1 MLSNIK
7 VKRKSDNF
15 EAAENKIPAAA
26 ERGKMTEEKTA
37 ENVENVLY
45 LGIDVGSTTVKA
57 VVVDDKE
64 KVLFSTYQ
72 RHMSEVRQKIISIL
86 EQAAAKFP
94 RQKFC
99 LSLTG
104 SGALS
109 LCNGLNIPFVQ
120 EVIASSLAIKKQIP
134 DADVV
139 VELGGED
146 AKLTFLTSGT
156 DLRMNETCAGG
167 TGAFIDQM
175 ATFLNLEVDEM
186 DRLALQYKNIY
197 PIASRCGVFAKTDIV
212 PLINEGCAK
221 SDIAMS
227 IMQAVVNQFISGL
240 ARGRK
245 IEGKVVFLGGPLAFI
260 KSLRQCFTET
270 LKLDAAH
277 AVLPERAELFVA
289 YGAALNALSGRGKA
303 VALADVAGGLKA
315 LEAENDIRQL
325 PPLFKNEKEKAE
337 FDARHRQ
344 TNIKSFPLEEYEGD
358 AWFGIDSGSTTVKAV
373 LIDDQ
378 NRLLYSYYGSNN
390 GDPFHLALNVLTQI
404 YERAKPGLN
413 IRAAAATGY
422 GSALLKAGLK
432 LDIDEVETVAHC
444 KAATFFAPNAS
455 FVLDIGGQD
464 IKCMK
469 INRGII
475 EKIGLNEAC
484 SSGCGSFIE
493 NFAKSLDMDMA
504 SFVDAALKARHPVDL
519 GTRCT
524 VFMNS
529 KVKQAQK
536 EGVSVG
542 DIAAG
547 LSYSVIKNA
556 CYKVIKINDV
566 AELGDCIVAQGG
578 SFLNDALLRA
588 LEIQVGR
595 QVVRPGLAGLMGA
608 FGAALLA
615 KMRGPENGR
624 QTELITLEEIRNL
637 KIKTTNTRCQGC
649 TNHCMLTITDF
660 GGKKKFVSGNKCER
674 GAGLAKNDKIN
685 LCAYKYKRLFEYY
698 TPLEK
703 DRAPHGTIGIPRVLN
718 MFEDYPLWFT
728 LLTHL
733 GFRVELSAPSSK
745 KMFFSGYA
753 SIPSQTV
760 CYPAKMAHGHIMD
773 LIEKNVDYIFLPC
786 IPREQKEFSTQADS
800 YNCPVVTGYPEVL
813 AKNIG
818 EAAEKG
824 IPFLTP
830 FLPLEPKSLVRRL
843 KDIPLF
849 AGFSHIALKM
859 AVNRAFVELR
869 RFKKDIRDAG
879 IKAVEQLNKNGEY
892 GIVLAGHPYHI
903 DPAVNHGIPELIN
916 SCGLSVLT
924 EDSVAHLRP
933 NPGALRVR
941 DQWTYHSRLYRAG
954 TFAADTENLAILQLV
969 SFGCGV
975 DAITSDQLEEIV
987 NAKGRLY
994 AQIKIDEGDNLGPA
1008 KIRIR
1013 SLLAALKDMQ
1023 LTRRREE
1030 PVRTAKP
1037 PVFTAEM
1044 KKTHTILIPQLS
1056 PMHFQFLKTVFASE
1070 GYKVE
1075 QLPKVS
1081 KAAIELGLK
1090 HVNNDACFPAIVVI
1104 GQLLQ
1109 AIKDGNY
1116 DTDKIALLISQT
1128 NGGCRASNYAGL
1140 LRRALQQCHLGHIP
1154 VIAMNV
1160 SGNVDSPGFVPG
1172 RRVLLRTIMAGC
1184 YGDALMRMVNR
1195 LTPYEKEKGSVR
1207 KLKAKWVKI
1216 IKKNLKSGNA
1226 VMFDINMFRM
1236 IREFDRL
1243 PLKDIA
1249 RKPRVGLVGEILLKY
1264 HPDANN
1270 QAARLV
1276 EKEGGEAVVPDLMDF
1291 MLYGFYDHIFNY
1303 KYLQGSW
1310 KAYAISI
1317 LSIGFLEF
1325 CRWSM
1330 RLGFLFSRRFEPPL
1344 FFKNLRKKIRG
1355 LVSLGHQTGEGWLL
1369 TAEIIELLESGVNN
1383 VLCMQPFGC
1392 LPNHITGKGFIREI
1406 KKRFPEAN
1414 IIAVDYDP
1422 GASETNQVNRIKL
1435 MMSVSRQNA
1444 AAQKAAE

>member
-1 MLSNIK
+1 
-7 VKRKSDNF
+7 
-15 EAAENKIPAAA
+15 
-26 ERGKMTEEKTA
+26 MTER
-37 ENVENVLY
+37 VLY

-57 VVVDDKE
+57 VVINEKE
-64 KVLFSTYQ
+64 EVLFSTYQ
-72 RHMSEVRQKIISIL
+72 RHMSEVRQKIIDIVR
-86 EQAAAKFP
+86 EIC
-94 RQKFC
+94 RQFSGCRFK
-99 LSLTG
+99 LSMTG

-109 LCNGLNIPFVQ
+109 LCTKLNVPFVQ
-120 EVIASSLAIKKQIP
+120 EVIASSLSIKKIIP
-134 DADVV
+134 DADVII
-139 VELGGED
+139 ELGGED

-175 ATFLNLEVDEM
+175 ASFLNMEVDEL
-186 DRLALQYKNIY
+186 DKLALKYHQIY

-227 IMQAVVNQFISGL
+227 IMQAVVNQFIGGL
-240 ARGRK
+240 ARGRE
-245 IEGKVVFLGGPLAFI
+245 ITGKVVFLGGPLAFL
-260 KSLRQCFTET
+260 KSLRQCFRET
-270 LKLDAAH
+270 LKLDDEH
-277 AVLPERAELFVA
+277 AVLPEKAELFVA
-289 YGAALNALSGRGKA
+289 LGAALQALTSSDEA
-303 VALADVAGGLKA
+303 VELAGVATA
-315 LEAENDIRQL
+315 LEQLDEENGIQKL
-325 PPLFKNEKEKAE
+325 PPLFKNKQEKEE
-337 FDARHRQ
+337 FDARHRRSDVE
-344 TNIKSFPLEEYEGD
+344 KFPLEEYEGD
-358 AWFGIDSGSTTVKAV
+358 AWFGIDSGSTTIKAV
-373 LIDDQ
+373 LIDDK

-390 GDPFHLALNVLTQI
+390 GDPFHLALQILTEI
-404 YERAKPGLN
+404 YQKAKPGLR

-444 KAATFFAPNAS
+444 QAATFFAPQAS

-464 IKCMK
+464 IKCMTLK
-469 INRGII
+469 NGTI

-493 NFAKSLDMDMA
+493 NFAKSLNMDMPA
-504 SFVDAALKARHPVDL
+504 FVEAALKAKNPVDL

-556 CYKVIKINDV
+556 CYKVIKISDV

-588 LEIQVGR
+588 LEIQVGKP
-595 QVVRPGLAGLMGA
+595 VVRPGLSGLMGA

-615 KMRGPENGR
+615 KKRGPEDGV
-624 QTELITLEEIRNL
+624 QTKLISLEEIGRLN
-637 KIKTTNTRCQGC
+637 IKTTNARCQGC
-649 TNHCMLTITDF
+649 ANHCMLTITDF
-660 GGKKKFVSGNKCER
+660 GNRKKFISGNKCEK
-674 GAGLAKNDKIN
+674 GAGLAKSDKIN
-685 LCAYKYKRLFEYY
+685 LCAYKYKRLFEHYQ
-698 TPLEK
+698 PLPKEK
-703 DRAPHGTIGIPRVLN
+703 APRGTVGIPRALN
-718 MFEDYPLWFT
+718 MYEDYPLWFT

-745 KMFFSGYA
+745 KMFFSGYG

-773 LIEKNVDYIFLPC
+773 LIAKNVDYIFFPC
-786 IPREQKEFSTQADS
+786 IPREQQEFSSQVDC

-813 AKNIG
+813 AKNISELG
-818 EAAEKG
+818 EKG
-824 IPFLTP
+824 IPFFAP
-830 FLPLEPKSLVRRL
+830 FLPLDEKVLARRL
-843 KDIPLF
+843 KAVPLF
-849 AGFSHIALKM
+849 AGFSALQLRM
-859 AVNRAFVELR
+859 AVKRAFVELR
-869 RFKKDIRDAG
+869 RFKKDIRNAG
-879 IKAVEQLNKNGEY
+879 VEAVEKLRQNGEF

-933 NPGALRVR
+933 NPEALRVR

-954 TFAADTENLAILQLV
+954 TFTADSSNLAVLQLV

-987 NAKGRLY
+987 TSKERLY

-1023 LTRRREE
+1023 QQRQQT
-1030 PVRTAKP
+1030 VRGMQSRV
-1037 PVFTAEM
+1037 PVFTEEM

-1056 PMHFQFLKTVFASE
+1056 PIHFQFLETVFASE
-1070 GYKVE
+1070 GYKVD
-1075 QLPKVS
+1075 QLPRVS
-1081 KAAIELGLK
+1081 KSAIELGLK

-1109 AIKDGNY
+1109 AIRDGHY

-1128 NGGCRASNYAGL
+1128 SGGCRASNYAGL
-1140 LRRALQQCHLGHIP
+1140 LRRALAQCGMGHIP
-1154 VIAMNV
+1154 VITMNV
-1160 SGNVDSPGFVPG
+1160 SGRAVNTGFAPG
-1172 RRVLLRTIMAGC
+1172 RKILLRSIMAGC

-1195 LTPYEKEKGSVR
+1195 VTPYEKKPGSTL
-1207 KLKAKWVKI
+1207 KLTAKWVKI
-1216 IKKNLKSGNA
+1216 IKKNLQDG
-1226 VMFDINMFRM
+1226 DIIKFNVNMFRM
-1236 IREFDRL
+1236 IRAFDKL
-1243 PLKDIA
+1243 PLKDIP

-1270 QAARLV
+1270 QAARII
-1276 EKEGGEAVVPDLMDF
+1276 EQEGGEAVVPDLMDF
-1291 MLYGFYDHIFNY
+1291 MLYGFYDHVFNY

-1310 KAYAISI
+1310 KAYAVSLFSI
-1317 LSIGFLEF
+1317 AFLEF
-1325 CRWSM
+1325 CRGSM
-1330 RLGFLFSRRFEPPL
+1330 RLGFAFSKRFDPPV

-1355 LVSLGHQTGEGWLL
+1355 LISLGHQTGEGWLL
-1369 TAEIIELLESGVNN
+1369 TAEIIELLEAGVNN

-1392 LPNHITGKGFIREI
+1392 LPNHITGKGFIKEI
-1406 KKRFPEAN
+1406 KKKFPNAN
-1414 IIAVDYDP
+1414 IMAVDYDP

-1435 MMSVSRQNA
+1435 MMSISKQQEKDN
-1444 AAQKAAE
+1444 

>member
-1 MLSNIK
+1 
-7 VKRKSDNF
+7 
-15 EAAENKIPAAA
+15 
-26 ERGKMTEEKTA
+26 MTENITKEKQI
-37 ENVENVLY
+37 LY

-57 VVVDDKE
+57 VVINNE
-64 KVLFSTYQ
+64 EQILFSTYQ
-72 RHMSEVRQKIISIL
+72 RHMSEVRQKIVAIL
-86 EQAAAKFP
+86 KEIITKFP
-94 RQKFC
+94 TNKFC
-99 LSLTG
+99 LALTG

-109 LCNGLNIPFVQ
+109 LCNNLHIPFVQ
-120 EVIASSLAIKKQIP
+120 EVIASSLSIKQQIP
-134 DADVV
+134 DADVI

-175 ATFLNLEVDEM
+175 STFLNLDINEM
-186 DRLALQYKNIY
+186 DRLALEYKNIY

-227 IMQAVVNQFISGL
+227 VMQAVVNQFISGL

-245 IEGKVVFLGGPLAFI
+245 ITGKVVFLGGPLAFL
-260 KSLRQCFTET
+260 KSLRLCFVET
-270 LKLDAAH
+270 LKLEQSN
-277 AVLPERAELFVA
+277 AVFPKQAELFVA
-289 YGAALNALSGRGKA
+289 MGAALFALSNQNEQCS
-303 VALADVAGGLKA
+303 LNELINSLELLK
-315 LEAENDIRQL
+315 EENDIRKL
-325 PPLFKNEKEKAE
+325 PPLFQNEEEKKD
-337 FDARHRQ
+337 FYQRHQ
-344 TNIKSFPLEEYEGD
+344 KTNIVSFPLEEYEGD
-358 AWFGIDSGSTTVKAV
+358 AWFGIDSGSTTIKAV
-373 LIDDQ
+373 LIDDK
-378 NRLLYSYYGSNN
+378 NRLLYSYYGPNN
-390 GDPFHLALNVLTQI
+390 GDPFHLALEILTDI
-404 YERAKPGLN
+404 YNRKKTGLN
-413 IRAAAATGY
+413 IKAAAATGY
-422 GSALLKAGLK
+422 GSALLKTGLK

-444 KAATFFAPNAS
+444 QASTFFAPNVS

-469 INRGII
+469 IKSGII

-493 NFAKSLDMDMA
+493 NFAKSLNMDMPT
-504 SFVDAALKARHPVDL
+504 FVEAALKAKNPVDL

-536 EGVSVG
+536 EGISIG

-566 AELGDCIVAQGG
+566 SELGDCIVAQGG

-595 QVVRPGLAGLMGA
+595 KVVRPGLAGLMGA

-615 KMRGPENGR
+615 KKRGPENGQ
-624 QTELITLEEIRNL
+624 QTKLITLDEIKNL
-637 KIKTTNTRCQGC
+637 KIKTTNVRCQGC

-660 GGKKKFVSGNKCER
+660 GSAKKFVSGNKCER
-674 GAGLAKNDKIN
+674 GAGLQQNDKIN

-698 TPLEK
+698 KPLSKEK
-703 DRAPHGTIGIPRVLN
+703 ATHGIIGIPRVLN

-733 GFRVELSAPSSK
+733 GFRVELSSPSSK
-745 KMFFSGYA
+745 KMFFNGYA

-760 CYPAKMAHGHIMD
+760 CYPAKIAHGHIMD
-773 LIEKNVDYIFLPC
+773 LIEKNVDYIFFPC
-786 IPREQKEFSTQADS
+786 IPREQQEFSSQADC

-813 AKNIG
+813 AKNIT
-818 EAAEKG
+818 EAADKG
-824 IPFLTP
+824 IPFFTP
-830 FLPLEPKSLVRRL
+830 FLPLDPKALVKRL
-843 KDIPLF
+843 KTIPLF
-849 AGFSHIALKM
+849 AHFSHIALKM

-879 IKAVEQLNKNGEY
+879 VKAVEQLNKNGEY

-903 DPAVNHGIPELIN
+903 DPAINHGIPELIN

-933 NPGALRVR
+933 NPDALRVR

-954 TFAADTENLAILQLV
+954 TFTADTDNLAILQLV

-987 NAKGRLY
+987 NSKGRLY
-994 AQIKIDEGDNLGPA
+994 AQIKIDEGDNLGAA

-1023 LTRRREE
+1023 HNQQAAQTKK
-1030 PVRTAKP
+1030 VFKSA
-1037 PVFTAEM
+1037 VFTADM

-1081 KAAIELGLK
+1081 KSAIELGLK
-1090 HVNNDACFPAIVVI
+1090 YVNNDACFPAIVVI
-1104 GQLLQ
+1104 GQLLE
-1109 AIKDGNY
+1109 AIKEGNY
-1116 DTDKIALLISQT
+1116 DTNKIALLISQT
-1128 NGGCRASNYAGL
+1128 SGGCRASNYAGL

-1154 VIAMNV
+1154 VITMNV
-1160 SGNVDSPGFVPG
+1160 SGNIDSPGFVPG
-1172 RRVLLRTIMAGC
+1172 RKILIRTIMAGC

-1226 VMFDINMFRM
+1226 LMFDLNMFRM
-1236 IREFDRL
+1236 IREFDKL
-1243 PLKDIA
+1243 PLKDIP

-1276 EKEGGEAVVPDLMDF
+1276 EKEGGEAVIPDLMDF
-1291 MLYGFYDHIFNY
+1291 MLYGFYDHVFNY

-1310 KAYAISI
+1310 KAYAIS
-1317 LSIGFLEF
+1317 LSSIAFLEF

-1330 RLGFLFSRRFEPPL
+1330 RLGFLFSKRFEPPL

-1383 VLCMQPFGC
+1383 ILCMQPFGC
-1392 LPNHITGKGFIREI
+1392 LPNHITGKGFIKEI
-1406 KKRFPEAN
+1406 KKRFPQAN
-1414 IIAVDYDP
+1414 IMAVDYDP

-1435 MMSVSRQNA
+1435 MMSISRHQ
-1444 AAQKAAE
+1444 QDQ

>member
-1 MLSNIK
+1 MTRTENIL
-7 VKRKSDNF
+7 F
-15 EAAENKIPAAA
+15 
-26 ERGKMTEEKTA
+26 
-37 ENVENVLY
+37 

-57 VVVDDKE
+57 VVMDSAE
-64 KVLFSTYQ
+64 NILFSTYQ
-72 RHMSEVRQKIISIL
+72 RHMSEVRKKIISIL
-86 EQAAAKFP
+86 ETINQKFP
-94 RQKFC
+94 DRKFAT
-99 LSLTG
+99 SLTG

-109 LCNGLNIPFVQ
+109 LCTKLNLPFVQ
-120 EVIASSLAIKKQIP
+120 EVIASSLSIKKQIP
-134 DADVV
+134 DADVII
-139 VELGGED
+139 ELGGED

-175 ATFLNLEVDEM
+175 ASFLNLEVNEM
-186 DRLALQYKNIY
+186 DNLALKYKTIY

-212 PLINEGCAK
+212 PLINEGCSK

-227 IMQAVVNQFISGL
+227 VMQAVVNQFIGGL
-240 ARGRK
+240 ARGRE
-245 IEGKVVFLGGPLAFI
+245 IAGKVVFLGGPLAFI
-260 KSLRQCFTET
+260 KSLRQCFAET
-270 LKLDAAH
+270 LKLTPEN
-277 AVLPERAELFVA
+277 AVLPQNAELFVA
-289 YGAALNALSGRGKA
+289 FGAALHALTYNEKASGLNEVIAAIKE
-303 VALADVAGGLKA
+303 LN
-315 LEAENDIRQL
+315 EENGIQKL
-325 PPLFKNEKEKAE
+325 PPLFKDKQEKEE
-337 FDARHRQ
+337 FDARHSQ
-344 TNIKSFPLEEYEGD
+344 TNVKTFPLKDYEGD

-373 LIDDQ
+373 LIDDK
-378 NRLLYSYYGSNN
+378 NRLLYSYYGSNS
-390 GDPFHLALNVLTQI
+390 GDPFRLALKILEEI
-404 YERAKPGLN
+404 YTNCKPGLN
-413 IRAAAATGY
+413 IKAAAATGY
-422 GSALLKAGLK
+422 GSAMLKAGLR

-444 KAATFFAPNAS
+444 QASMFFAPKAS

-469 INRGII
+469 LKNGVI

-493 NFAKSLDMDMA
+493 NFAKSLNMSMPE
-504 SFVDAALKARHPVDL
+504 FVKAAVNAKHPVDL

-566 AELGDCIVAQGG
+566 SELGDCIVAQGG

-588 LEIQVGR
+588 LEIETGKTVI
-595 QVVRPGLAGLMGA
+595 RPGLAGLMGA

-615 KMRGPENGR
+615 KKRGPENGVK
-624 QTELITLEEIRNL
+624 TELITLEGIKNL
-637 KIKTTNTRCQGC
+637 NIKTTSARCQGC
-649 TNHCMLTITDF
+649 TNHCMLTIIDF
-660 GGKKKFVSGNKCER
+660 GSSKKFISGNKCEK
-674 GAGLAKNDKIN
+674 GAGRVKNDKIN

-698 TPLEK
+698 KPLPKEK
-703 DRAPHGTIGIPRVLN
+703 AVHGTVGIPRALN
-718 MFEDYPLWFT
+718 MYENYPLWFT

-733 GFRVELSAPSSK
+733 GFRVELSSPSSK

-773 LIEKNVDYIFLPC
+773 LLKKNVDYIFYPC
-786 IPREQKEFSTQADS
+786 IPREQKEFASQADC
-800 YNCPVVTGYPEVL
+800 YNCPVVTGYPELL
-813 AKNIG
+813 AKNIT
-818 EAAEKG
+818 EVDKSG
-824 IPFLTP
+824 IPFYTP
-830 FLPLEPKSLVRRL
+830 FLPLDRKILVKRL
-843 KDIPLF
+843 KSVPLF
-849 AGFSHIALKM
+849 APFSELQLRM
-859 AVNRAFVELR
+859 AVTRAFIELKK
-869 RFKKDIRDAG
+869 FKQDIRKAG
-879 IKAVEQLNKNGEY
+879 IEAVERLKETNEY
-892 GIVLAGHPYHI
+892 GIVLSGHPYHI
-903 DPAVNHGIPELIN
+903 DPAINHGIPELIN

-933 NPGALRVR
+933 NPDALRVR

-954 TFAADTENLAILQLV
+954 TFAADSQNLAILQLV

-987 NAKGRLY
+987 TSKDRLY

-1013 SLLAALKDMQ
+1013 SLLAALKDME
-1023 LTRRREE
+1023 R
-1030 PVRTAKP
+1030 AKQQTESEKKVTP
-1037 PVFTAEM
+1037 PVFTKEM

-1056 PMHFQFLKTVFASE
+1056 PMHFQFMETIFASE

-1081 KAAIELGLK
+1081 KSAIELGLK

-1109 AIKDGNY
+1109 AIKAGNY
-1116 DTDKIALLISQT
+1116 DTNKIALLISQT
-1128 NGGCRASNYAGL
+1128 SGGCRASNYAGL
-1140 LRRALQQCHLGHIP
+1140 LRRALDQCSMRHIP
-1154 VIAMNV
+1154 VITMNV
-1160 SGNVDSPGFVPG
+1160 SGNVDSPGFIPG
-1172 RRVLLRTIMAGC
+1172 RKILLRSIMAGC
-1184 YGDALMRMVNR
+1184 YGDALMRMTNR
-1195 LTPYEKEKGSVR
+1195 VAPYEKEAGSTQ
-1207 KLKAKWVKI
+1207 KLVDKWVEI
-1216 IKKNLKSGNA
+1216 IKKNLKDGN
-1226 VMFDINMFRM
+1226 VVKFDINMFKM
-1236 IREFDRL
+1236 IREFDKL
-1243 PLKDIA
+1243 PLKDIK

-1270 QAARLV
+1270 QAARII
-1276 EKEGGEAVVPDLMDF
+1276 EKEGGEAVIPDLMDF

-1303 KYLQGSW
+1303 KYLGGSW
-1310 KAYAISI
+1310 KACAISAS
-1317 LSIGFLEF
+1317 SIAVLEF

-1330 RLGFLFSRRFEPPL
+1330 RLGLALSKRFEPPV

-1355 LVSLGHQTGEGWLL
+1355 LLSLGHQTGEGWLL
-1369 TAEIIELLESGVNN
+1369 TAEIVELLEAGVDNI
-1383 VLCMQPFGC
+1383 LCMQPFGC
-1392 LPNHITGKGFIREI
+1392 LPNHITGKGFIKEI
-1406 KKRFPEAN
+1406 KRRFPHSN

-1422 GASETNQVNRIKL
+1422 GASEANQINRIKL
-1435 MMSVSRQNA
+1435 MMSISKEKEQNS
-1444 AAQKAAE
+1444 

>member
-1 MLSNIK
+1 M
-7 VKRKSDNF
+7 
-15 EAAENKIPAAA
+15 E
-26 ERGKMTEEKTA
+26 TETEKL
-37 ENVENVLY
+37 LY
-45 LGIDVGSTTVKA
+45 VGIDVGSTTVK
-57 VVVDDKE
+57 VVVMDE
-64 KVLFSTYQ
+64 NEQILFSTYQ
-72 RHMSEVRQKIISIL
+72 RHMSEVRKTIISIL
-86 EQAAAKFP
+86 GDVARRFEGRLFK
-94 RQKFC
+94 

-109 LCNGLNIPFVQ
+109 LCSRLNLPFVQ
-120 EVIASSLAIKKQIP
+120 EVIASSLSIKKLIP
-134 DADVV
+134 DADVII
-139 VELGGED
+139 ELGGED

-175 ATFLNLEVDEM
+175 ASFLNMDVDKM
-186 DRLALQYKNIY
+186 DKLALQYKNIY

-227 IMQAVVNQFISGL
+227 VMQAVVNQFIGGL
-240 ARGRK
+240 ARGRE
-245 IEGKVVFLGGPLAFI
+245 ITGKVVFLGGPLAFI
-260 KSLRQCFTET
+260 KSLRKCFKET
-270 LKLDAAH
+270 LKLDDKN
-277 AVLPERAELFVA
+277 AVLPEKAELFVA
-289 YGAALNALSGRGKA
+289 IGAALHALTVSGETHRLDE
-303 VALADVAGGLKA
+303 V
-315 LEAENDIRQL
+315 LEQLEKLGEENDIQQL
-325 PPLFKNEKEKAE
+325 PPLFANEKEKEE
-337 FDARHRQ
+337 FDARHRR
-344 TNIKSFPLEEYEGD
+344 TDVKTFPLEEYEGD
-358 AWFGIDSGSTTVKAV
+358 AWFGIDSGSTTIKAV
-373 LIDDQ
+373 LIDDK

-390 GDPFHLALNVLTQI
+390 GDPFHLALDILTEI
-404 YERAKPGLN
+404 YTRKKPGLK
-413 IRAAAATGY
+413 IKAAAATGY

-444 KAATFFAPNAS
+444 QASTFFAPDAS

-469 INRGII
+469 LKKGVI
-475 EKIGLNEAC
+475 EQIGLNEAC

-493 NFAKSLDMDMA
+493 NFARSLNMDMP
-504 SFVDAALKARHPVDL
+504 SFVEAAVKARHPVDL

-547 LSYSVIKNA
+547 LSYSFIKNA
-556 CYKVIKINDV
+556 CYKVIKISDV
-566 AELGDCIVAQGG
+566 SELGNCIVAQGG

-588 LEIQVGR
+588 LEIQVGKP
-595 QVVRPGLAGLMGA
+595 VIRPGLSGLMGA

-615 KMRGPENGR
+615 KKRGPEDGVE
-624 QTELITLEEIRNL
+624 TKLINLDEIKKLE
-637 KIKTTNTRCQGC
+637 IKTTNTRCQGC
-649 TNHCMLTITDF
+649 TNHCMLTITNF
-660 GGKKKFVSGNKCER
+660 GGKNKFISGNKCEK

-685 LCAYKYKRLFEYY
+685 LCEYKYKRLFEYY
-698 TPLEK
+698 QPLPKEK
-703 DRAPHGTIGIPRVLN
+703 AVHGTVGIPRVLN
-718 MFEDYPLWFT
+718 MYEDYPLWFT

-733 GFRVELSAPSSK
+733 GFRVELSSPSSK
-745 KMFFSGYA
+745 KVFFSGYA

-773 LIEKNVDYIFLPC
+773 LLHKNVDYIFFPC
-786 IPREQKEFSTQADS
+786 IPREQKEFASQVDC

-813 AKNIG
+813 AKNIS
-818 EAAEKG
+818 EVAASG
-824 IPFLTP
+824 IPFFTP
-830 FLPLEPKSLVRRL
+830 FLPLDQKMLAKRL
-843 KDIPLF
+843 KAVPLF
-849 AGFSHIALKM
+849 AGFSGIQLRM
-859 AVNRAFVELR
+859 AVKRAFVELR
-869 RFKKDIRDAG
+869 KFKKDIRNAG
-879 IKAVEQLNKNGEY
+879 TEAVEKLNKNGEF

-903 DPAVNHGIPELIN
+903 DPAINHGIPELIN

-933 NPGALRVR
+933 NPEALRVR

-954 TFAADTENLAILQLV
+954 TFTADTDNLAILQLV

-987 NAKGRLY
+987 TSKERLY

-1023 LTRRREE
+1023 QRKKETHTQH
-1030 PVRTAKP
+1030 PQQP
-1037 PVFTAEM
+1037 PVFTKEM

-1056 PMHFQFLKTVFASE
+1056 PIHFQFLETVFASE
-1070 GYKVE
+1070 GYKVK

-1128 NGGCRASNYAGL
+1128 SGGCRASNYAGL
-1140 LRRALQQCHLGHIP
+1140 LRRALAQCNLQHVP
-1154 VIAMNV
+1154 VITMNV
-1160 SGNVDSPGFVPG
+1160 SGSVHGSGFAPG
-1172 RRVLLRTIMAGC
+1172 RKVLLRSIMAGC

-1195 LTPYEKEKGSVR
+1195 VSPYEKKKGSTQRLLV
-1207 KLKAKWVKI
+1207 KWVKI
-1216 IKKNLKSGNA
+1216 IKENLKSGN
-1226 VMFDINMFRM
+1226 MITFNINMFRM

-1243 PLKDIA
+1243 PLKDVE

-1270 QAARLV
+1270 QAARV
-1276 EKEGGEAVVPDLMDF
+1276 IEQEGGEAVVPDLMDF

-1303 KYLQGSW
+1303 KYLQGAW
-1310 KAYAISI
+1310 KDYAVSIISI
-1317 LSIGFLEF
+1317 AFLEL
-1325 CRWSM
+1325 CRGAM
-1330 RLGFLFSRRFEPPL
+1330 RLGFACSKRFEPPL
-1344 FFKNLRKKIRG
+1344 FFKNLRKKTRG
-1355 LVSLGHQTGEGWLL
+1355 LLSLGHQTGEGWLL

-1392 LPNHITGKGFIREI
+1392 LPNHITGKGFIKEI
-1406 KKRFPEAN
+1406 KKRFPKAN
-1414 IIAVDYDP
+1414 IMAVDYDP
-1422 GASETNQVNRIKL
+1422 GASETNQINRIKL
-1435 MMSVSRQNA
+1435 MMSISK
-1444 AAQKAAE
+1444 QK